1 MTDRRLSGIRLGFQ
15 TKILLVYLAAALAV
29 VFLAFAAGSYYVNRL
44 QRANVADAVELA
56 QHQATEVA
64 RRVAG
69 VLTDRPIGSQEYG
82 GMNQQ
87 IAGLLEFNLRL
98 NRSVTWVGYFDAQG
112 NCVVE
117 KNSQGET
124 IVRLP
129 QNMGEP
135 HNIELPTGV
144 PGQTAQVTVSR
155 RELNSAMNEH
165 EVREAI
171 SSDGRKVG
179 EIRMKVAESPI
190 FLRMTAAS
198 ESISG
203 MLWTGCLILLTV
215 FVAVYALVSRMFGR
229 QMELV
234 RHAERTERMA
244 YVGTLA
250 SGLAHEIRNPLS
262 SMNVNL
268 EVLREELEEIAAP
281 SGQDGTKNSSH
292 DSMVAVVQRAGD
304 LAARVQGEIRG
315 LGTTLSHFLEFAL
328 PSKEGMTEFP
338 LRGLL
343 EEIIDLHREQCK
355 QLGISLEV
363 QGSPIN
369 QTVIDADRRLCHQAL
384 RNIVINAMQILE
396 NAIPK
401 TIRIRV
407 EPAGPMMR
415 VTVTDSGPGIPL
427 EKLETIFEAFVSGRK
442 GGTGLGLALTKKI
455 IEEHRG
461 SIRASNN
468 TDMPGATFTVLL
480 PIRQL

>member
-1 MTDRRLSGIRLGFQ
+1 
-15 TKILLVYLAAALAV
+15 
-29 VFLAFAAGSYYVNRL
+29 
-44 QRANVADAVELA
+44 
-56 QHQATEVA
+56 
-64 RRVAG
+64 
-69 VLTDRPIGSQEYG
+69 
-82 GMNQQ
+82 
-87 IAGLLEFNLRL
+87 
-98 NRSVTWVGYFDAQG
+98 
-112 NCVVE
+112 
-117 KNSQGET
+117 
-124 IVRLP
+124 
-129 QNMGEP
+129 
-135 HNIELPTGV
+135 
-144 PGQTAQVTVSR
+144 
-155 RELNSAMNEH
+155 
-165 EVREAI
+165 
-171 SSDGRKVG
+171 
-179 EIRMKVAESPI
+179 
-190 FLRMTAAS
+190 
-198 ESISG
+198 
-203 MLWTGCLILLTV
+203 
-215 FVAVYALVSRMFGR
+215 
-229 QMELV
+229 
-234 RHAERTERMA
+234 
-244 YVGTLA
+244 
-250 SGLAHEIRNPLS
+250 
-262 SMNVNL
+262 
-268 EVLREELEEIAAP
+268 
-281 SGQDGTKNSSH
+281 
-292 DSMVAVVQRAGD
+292 
-304 LAARVQGEIRG
+304 
-315 LGTTLSHFLEFAL
+315 
-328 PSKEGMTEFP
+328 MTEFP